1 MEFLVDQRDSE
12 GTSCICGSSYQRP
25 NQSPCW
31 YENWWISTEVKKKEE
46 GMVTEKKRIAQ
57 KRKERKSGARFE
69 LSVFRVFS
77 NPAIVLPF
85 PIPRPVA
92 Y

>member
-1 MEFLVDQRDSE
+1 
-12 GTSCICGSSYQRP
+12 
-25 NQSPCW
+25 
-31 YENWWISTEVKKKEE
+31 VKKKEE